1 MLSYQKIIL
10 ESQTFANNHQQIN
23 SFGNGDLWE
32 TVQRDMLQAF
42 NYPLLWM
49 QDNGSTIQDKAIFF
63 NFNVLAIDQVLNGEE
78 NENFVKS
85 SMYQILLD
93 YMAYFRHV
101 ILYDA
106 NGDRIKF
113 DLQLTANLTSF
124 TERFNDEL
132 TGWVMT
138 VSFKTPFNYNKCN
151 IPEIGN

>member
-1 MLSYQKIIL
+1 MLNYERIIE
-10 ESQTFANNHQQIN
+10 ESRTFANSHQQIN

-32 TVQRDMLQAF
+32 LVQRDKLQAY

-49 QDNGSTIQDKAIFF
+49 QDNGSTVQDKAVFF
-63 NFNVLAIDQVLNGEE
+63 NFNIFGIDQVLNGEE

-85 SMYQILLD
+85 SMHQILLD
-93 YMAYFRHV
+93 YLAYFKQIV
-101 ILYDA
+101 LTDIDG
-106 NGDRIKF
+106 NRIKF

-138 VSFKTPFNYNKCN
+138 VSFKTPFTYNKCN
-151 IPEIGN
+151 IPTT

>member
-1 MLSYQKIIL
+1 MLSYEKIIL
-10 ESQTFANNHQQIN
+10 ESQTFANSHQQIN

-32 TVQRDMLQAF
+32 VVQRDKLQAY

-49 QDNGSTIQDKAIFF
+49 QDNGSTVQDKAVFF
-63 NFNVLAIDQVLNGEE
+63 NFNIFGIDQVLNGEE

-85 SMYQILLD
+85 SMHQILLD
-93 YMAYFRHV
+93 YLAYFKQIV
-101 ILYDA
+101 LTDIDG
-106 NGDRIKF
+106 NRIKF

-138 VSFKTPFNYNKCN
+138 VSFKTPFTYNKCN
-151 IPEIGN
+151 IPVS

>member
-32 TVQRDMLQAF
+32 TVQRDKLQAF

-63 NFNVLAIDQVLNGEE
+63 NFNVLALDQVLNGEE

-85 SMYQILLD
+85 SMHQILLD

-101 ILYDA
+101 ILYDID
-106 NGDRIKF
+106 GDRIKF
-113 DLQLTANLTSF
+113 DLQLSANLTSF
-124 TERFNDEL
+124 TERLPDEL